1 MKYIYRNSDGI
12 KRTFY
17 VDPDKPYSPWVHT
30 EQNVDELIAGV
41 KRDREVMKNDG
52 DSKVVA
58 RVPMTVWETSYHEQ
72 WDDKKWAKYLNS
84 SEARDFR
91 IWEGKV

>member
-1 MKYIYRNSDGI
+1 MKYTYRNSDGV

-17 VDPDKPYSPWVHT
+17 VDPDKPYSPLVHT
-30 EQNVDELIAGV
+30 EQNVEELVASV
-41 KRDREVMKNDG
+41 KRDREVMKNNG

-58 RVPMTVWETSYHEQ
+58 RVPLTVWEEAHHEQ
-72 WDDKKWAKYLNS
+72 WDDKKWSKYLNS
-84 SEARDFR
+84 SEARDYR